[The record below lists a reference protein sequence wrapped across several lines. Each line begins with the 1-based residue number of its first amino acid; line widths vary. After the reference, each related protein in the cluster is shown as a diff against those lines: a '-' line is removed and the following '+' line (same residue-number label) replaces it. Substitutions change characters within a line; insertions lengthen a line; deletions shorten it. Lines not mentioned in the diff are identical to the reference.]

1 MARTRRLMNQ
11 INIVPYVDVMLV
23 LLVIFMVT
31 APFMT
36 PGVVNLPSV
45 GKSAAAVE
53 NPLESDL
60 HVDGSVWVRERHLAN
75 GGAPSTTT
83 EQRLAAAEFARYVRD
98 HLAGSD
104 QPVVIAADREV
115 RYDEVMRLMDQL
127 QQANVKRVGLL
138 VKHDGVAR

>member
-1 MARTRRLMNQ
+1 MARQRRLMNQ

-45 GKSAAAVE
+45 GKSAQVA
-53 NPLESDL
+53 ESPIEIDL
-60 HVDGSVWVRERHLAN
+60 KLDGSVSVRDRKA
-75 GGAPSTTT
+75 G
-83 EQRLAAAEFARYVRD
+83 AAAEVRLGARDFEDYVRD
-98 HLAGSD
+98 HLVGST

-115 RYDEVMRLMDQL
+115 RYDAVMRLMDAL
-127 QQANVKRVGLL
+127 QRADVKRVGLL
-138 VKHDGVAR
+138 VKHDASGR